1 MQHGWISKWLCQVKG
16 IYTVWFNLYEIQENV
31 NESVAIESRSVV
43 EEMLVKGYKFSMRSW
58 INFFFLRKTCYWD
71 MGNVLR

>member
-43 EEMLVKGYKFSMRSW
+43 A
-58 INFFFLRKTCYWD
+58 
-71 MGNVLR
+71 